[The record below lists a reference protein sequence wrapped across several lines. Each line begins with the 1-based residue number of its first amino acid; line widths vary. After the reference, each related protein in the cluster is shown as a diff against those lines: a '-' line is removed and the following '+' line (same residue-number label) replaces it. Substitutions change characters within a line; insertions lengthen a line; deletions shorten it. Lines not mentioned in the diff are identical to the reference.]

1 MEMRGKYGLKLLTAI
16 LFFLFSLLKIV
27 SNLSNDYIR
36 EIISLSS
43 LDFWSMFNITLA
55 RIVVSSKVLFTL
67 ASLFNL
73 A

>member
-1 MEMRGKYGLKLLTAI
+1 MRGKYGLKLLTAI

-27 SNLSNDYIR
+27 SSLSNDYIR